1 MEIKFNDVNYIYN
14 KNSSIKNEVLK
25 NVNIRFNEGEITS
38 IIGRSGSGKTTM
50 AELMNALLY
59 PSEGNINIGSYLLT
73 SRGIKNNKKINN
85 LRVNVGLVFQF
96 PEEQFFNMTV
106 KEEISFGMKYF
117 NYKTND
123 IDKRVSDALKMV
135 GLNDDYLERNPFT
148 LSNGEKRKV
157 AIASIIAFNP
167 KVIILD
173 EPTIGLDSISKK
185 NLLQLIKKLKQRLNK
200 TIILIS
206 HDIELVHQVSDYIV
220 VLDKGHVIA
229 EGDKY
234 SVFKQEVMLEEYGIK
249 VPKIIEFSNKV
260 LDKKGIKIGYRDEM
274 NDLTKDIYRYV
285 K

>member
-25 NVNIRFNEGEITS
+25 NINVKFGEGEITS
-38 IIGRSGSGKTTM
+38 IIGRSGSGKTTI

-73 SRGIKNNKKINN
+73 SKGIKNNKKINN

-117 NYKTND
+117 NYKTKD

-135 GLNDDYLERNPFT
+135 GLDDNYLERNPFT

-185 NLLQLIKKLKQRLNK
+185 NLLQLIRKLKQRLNK

-206 HDIELVHQVSDYIV
+206 HDIELVHQVSDYVI
-220 VLDKGHVIA
+220 VLDKGTVIA

-234 SVFKQEVMLEEYGIK
+234 SVFKQEEMLKKYGIK

-274 NDLTKDIYRYV
+274 NDLIKDIYRYA

>member
-1 MEIKFNDVNYIYN
+1 MEIKFNNVDYIYN
-14 KNSSIKNEVLK
+14 KNLSIKNKVIDNI
-25 NVNIRFNEGEITS
+25 NVSFKEGEITS

-50 AELMNALLY
+50 AELMNALIF
-59 PSEGNINIGSYLLT
+59 PSNGTIEIGSYLLN
-73 SRGIKNNKKINN
+73 SKGIKNNKKINN

-106 KEEISFGMKYF
+106 KDEISFGMKYF
-117 NYKTND
+117 NYKTKD

-135 GLNDDYLERNPFT
+135 GLDDDYLGRNPFT

-173 EPTIGLDSISKK
+173 EPTIGLDSSSKK
-185 NLLQLIKKLKQRLNK
+185 NLLQLIRKLKQRLNK
-200 TIILIS
+200 TIVLIS
-206 HDIELVHQVSDYIV
+206 HDIELVHQVSDYVI
-220 VLDKGHVIA
+220 VLDNGNVIA

-234 SVFKQEVMLEEYGIK
+234 TVFKQEEMLKEYGIV

-260 LDKKGIKIGYRDEM
+260 LDKKGIKIGYRDEI
-274 NDLTKDIYRYV
+274 NDLIKDIYRYV

>member
-25 NVNIRFNEGEITS
+25 NINVKFSEGEITS
-38 IIGRSGSGKTTM
+38 IIGRSGSGKTTI

-117 NYKTND
+117 NYKTKD

-135 GLNDDYLERNPFT
+135 GLDDNYLERNPFT

-185 NLLQLIKKLKQRLNK
+185 NLLQLIRKLKQRLNK

-206 HDIELVHQVSDYIV
+206 HDIELVHQVSDYVI
-220 VLDKGHVIA
+220 VLDKGNVIT

-234 SVFKQEVMLEEYGIK
+234 SVFKKEEMLKKYGIK

-274 NDLTKDIYRYV
+274 NDLIKDIYRYV

>member
-117 NYKTND
+117 NYKTKD

-135 GLNDDYLERNPFT
+135 GLNDNYLERNPFT

-220 VLDKGHVIA
+220 VLDKGRVIT

-274 NDLTKDIYRYV
+274 NDLIKDIYRYV

>member
-1 MEIKFNDVNYIYN
+1 MEIKFNDVDYIYN
-14 KNSSIKNEVLK
+14 KNLSIKNKVIDNI
-25 NVNIRFNEGEITS
+25 NVSFKEGEITG

-50 AELMNALLY
+50 AELMNALIF
-59 PSEGNINIGSYLLT
+59 PSSGTINIGSYILNYK
-73 SRGIKNNKKINN
+73 GIKNNKRINN

-106 KEEISFGMKYF
+106 KDEISFGMKYF

-135 GLNDDYLERNPFT
+135 GLDDNYLERNPFT

-173 EPTIGLDSISKK
+173 EPTIGLDSSSKK
-185 NLLQLIKKLKQRLNK
+185 NLLQLIRKLKQRLNK
-200 TIILIS
+200 TIVLIS
-206 HDIELVHQVSDYIV
+206 HDIELVHLVSDHII
-220 VLDKGHVIA
+220 VLDNGKVIA

-234 SVFKQEVMLEEYGIK
+234 SVFKQEEMLREYGIV

-260 LDKKGIKIGYRDEM
+260 LDKKGIKIGYRDEI
-274 NDLTKDIYRYV
+274 NDLIKDIYRYV

>member
-1 MEIKFNDVNYIYN
+1 MEIKFKNVSFSYNPTSSSKKIVLDNIDVNFY
-14 KNSSIKNEVLK
+14 
-25 NVNIRFNEGEITS
+25 EGEITS
-38 IIGRSGSGKTTM
+38 IIGRSGSGKTTA
-50 AELMNALLY
+50 AEIMNALLF
-59 PSEGNINIGSYLLT
+59 PNEGNVEIGKYLLT
-73 SRGIKNNKKINN
+73 SKGLPNNKEINN

-123 IDKRVSDALKMV
+123 IDKRVSDSLKMV
-135 GLNDDYLERNPFT
+135 GLDDGYLERNPFT

-157 AIASIIAFNP
+157 AIASILAFNP

-185 NLLQLIKKLKQRLNK
+185 NLIQLIRKLKQRLNK

-206 HDIELVHQVSDYIV
+206 HDIELVHVVSDNVI
-220 VLDKGHVIA
+220 VLDNGKIVLS
-229 EGDKY
+229 GDKY
-234 SVFKQEVMLEEYGIK
+234 TVFKKQKELEEYGIR
-249 VPKIIEFSNKV
+249 VPKIIAFANKV
-260 LDKKGIKIGYRDEM
+260 FEKKEIKIGYRDEI
-274 NDLTKDIYRYV
+274 NDLIKDIYRYV